1 MCKYVDRILDEVD
14 FNFERHFDDKE
25 EREEFLEE
33 LMEALQRVHRD
44 LEENEDE

>member
-25 EREEFLEE
+25 EREEFLKE
-33 LMEALQRVHRD
+33 LMEALQHVLD
-44 LEENEDE
+44 NLEENEDE